1 MEEGGMKRGIFAT
14 DRRGI
19 SAMQDAILFCVMVSL
34 SGAILLPALTHDAIP
49 KSQIERERNEVANEA
64 LLVLLSTT
72 RDEFSYRLA
81 DTITNNALGNS
92 SIPILESSFSDEILE
107 WLLGRTQY
115 HKTYGNLIAEN
126 LACQLLFPIENHD
139 VRINLLTG
147 GFDTELREGI
157 SQQLDM
163 ILEGKYHY
171 NFSATWYPI
180 IGVPFGGR
188 ISAGSPP
195 PTKVYVAKTWIT
207 MPYSPKMELPG
218 LGPVTLTRG
227 WLESQIEEASPF
239 ENLTNLLT
247 TDLETAWQEFEE
259 NLIQNLTYLLNGF
272 LFTGL
277 RNDTGVVVFPGVVN
291 ITLHYIFEKLMG
303 LVSAAAG
310 VIEEKV
316 SESMGSA
323 IGSLNGMFGQQATG
337 AITGIVGFFINLTV
351 DAVYNFLGIEKT
363 YEGVNISRLITDIVG
378 YFVSGIIDGTLT
390 FLSNMLTEYVESFA
404 HSIFDMLHVGEL
416 VGQAERVREMIY
428 NWIFARVSLSK
439 AEVTLMIWR
448 A

>member
-1 MEEGGMKRGIFAT
+1 
-14 DRRGI
+14 
-19 SAMQDAILFCVMVSL
+19 MQDAILFCVMVSL

-72 RDEFSYRLA
+72 RDEFTYQLA
-81 DTITNNALGNS
+81 DNLVINALGDS
-92 SIPILESSFSDEILE
+92 PIPILESSFSDDIIN
-107 WLLGRTQY
+107 WLMGRTQY

-126 LACQLLFPIENHD
+126 LACQLLLPLGNGD
-139 VRINLLTG
+139 VRINLLTN

-163 ILEGKYHY
+163 ILEDKYHY

-188 ISAGSPP
+188 ISVGSPP

-218 LGPVTLTRG
+218 LGTVMLARG
-227 WLESQIEEASPF
+227 WLESQIEEALPF
-239 ENLTNLLT
+239 GNLTSLLT
-247 TDLETAWQEFEE
+247 TNLETAWQEFEE

-277 RNDTGVVVFPGVVN
+277 RNATGAVVFPGVVN

-310 VIEEKV
+310 AIEEKI
-316 SESMGSA
+316 SESVGSA
-323 IGSLNGMFGQQATG
+323 IGSLNGMFGRQATG
-337 AITGIVGFFINLTV
+337 VITGIVGYFINLTV
-351 DAVYNFLGIEKT
+351 DAIYDFLGIEKT

-378 YFVSGIIDGTLT
+378 YFVSGIIDGTLA

-416 VGQAERVREMIY
+416 VEQAERVREMIY
-428 NWIFARVSLSK
+428 SWLFERVSLSK